1 MKRFAILAIAL
12 TTAISSI
19 GCCGLGGCYGRSSYY
34 GSGNCPSGNCG
45 VGGQP
50 MVQPGP
56 TGFYQGYDSN
66 QQAAIG
72 TPIYGGQV
80 ATAPVPF
87 GTQPIHRTAS
97 LPLQT
102 LPTLP

>member
-19 GCCGLGGCYGRSSYY
+19 GCCGWGGCYGRSSYY
-34 GSGNCPSGNCG
+34 GGSRGCPSGNCG
-45 VGGQP
+45 VPGQP
-50 MVQPGP
+50 MIQPGT

-72 TPIYGGQV
+72 APVYGGQV
-80 ATAPVPF
+80 AAAPV
-87 GTQPIHRTAS
+87 TYAQPPVHQTAM
-97 LPLQT
+97 QT
-102 LPTLP
+102 LPTYP